1 MRADT
6 DPQKSPCC
14 LAAHTGQDS
23 FLNLSHQS
31 PSNPALSIP
40 PVDLA
45 QVCVWL
51 REAIRIAREAVS
63 TGRACDRLAVVRHL
77 EGVACRVGFQLEESE

>member
-1 MRADT
+1 MSADT
-6 DPQKSPCC
+6 DLRKRPC
-14 LAAHTGQDS
+14 ANTAPDS
-23 FLNLSHQS
+23 LRNLNPTL

-63 TGRACDRLAVVRHL
+63 TGRACDRLAVVRNL
-77 EGVACRVGFQLEESE
+77 EGIACRVGFQLEESE

>member
-1 MRADT
+1 MSADT
-6 DPQKSPCC
+6 DLRKRPCANTAPDSLQNLPQT
-14 LAAHTGQDS
+14 L
-23 FLNLSHQS
+23 

-40 PVDLA
+40 PVDLT

-63 TGRACDRLAVVRHL
+63 TGRACDMLALVRHL
-77 EGVACRVGFQLEESE
+77 EGIACRVGFQLEESE

>member
-1 MRADT
+1 MSADLEKRKG
-6 DPQKSPCC
+6 PGGNRG
-14 LAAHTGQDS
+14 ADS
-23 FLNLSHQS
+23 RENLLQTL

-45 QVCVWL
+45 QICVWL

-63 TGRACDRLAVVRHL
+63 TGRACDRLAVVRNL
-77 EGVACRVGFQLEESE
+77 EGIACRVGFQLEESE